1 MKHHEAMIN
10 KEEMLTILNTGGQT
24 ERKMNYG
31 MNGGTVRE
39 RFQESSSVQTYK
51 QIV

>member
-1 MKHHEAMIN
+1 
-10 KEEMLTILNTGGQT
+10 
-24 ERKMNYG
+24 MNYG

-51 QIV
+51 QIVWTSKEQNE